1 MIGNLMH
8 NQQVIDK
15 LNSMDM
21 SGIASPDEAEGTV
34 VIAAHGIS
42 DSIIRE
48 LKVRGINVIDTTCFF
63 VKKVHEISKKFD
75 KDGFAI
81 VVVGDSRHSE
91 VRGIVGNIENHVV
104 IQRPEDVEKST
115 ALSELSPL

>member
-1 MIGNLMH
+1 MIGNLVH

-21 SGIASPDEAEGTV
+21 SEIASPDEAEGTV
-34 VIAAHGIS
+34 VIAAHGVS

-48 LKVRGINVIDTTCFF
+48 LEVRGINVIDTTCFF

-115 ALSELSPL
+115 ALGELSPL